1 MSTAPALAMT
11 NDNRQ
16 AALLKNMVPDPEWF
30 DGNRT
35 KFEDWWRGI

>member
-1 MSTAPALAMT
+1 MLTALVLAVY
-11 NDNRQ
+11 D
-16 AALLKNMVPDPEWF
+16 KNIPTKNIIPDPEWF